1 MKYSEFQ
8 YFQIFSPKVI
18 FLLRNCPMML
28 YTQPK
33 LMMWYIARANI
44 LQKQILVIAELLRP
58 EYKAQKIKDIVSG
71 HV

>member
-18 FLLRNCPMML
+18 LLLRNCPNDAIDAAKINDVV
-28 YTQPK
+28 YCT
-33 LMMWYIARANI
+33 WNI

>member
-1 MKYSEFQ
+1 
-8 YFQIFSPKVI
+8 
-18 FLLRNCPMML
+18 
-28 YTQPK
+28 
-33 LMMWYIARANI
+33 MMWYIARANI